1 MVMEKAR
8 LSRDNGR
15 AVCLSI
21 GVVLCMFKIN
31 WQKRKLY
38 LK

>member
-8 LSRDNGR
+8 LSLDNGR